1 MTISTAITGHARR
14 FTSSRHLA
22 SPLPIVRR
30 LSKNQGVII
39 ARDDR
44 HEPAFD
50 AGDQLVVDT
59 SCKAPDHGS
68 FYVVEYPLYTGT
80 GAAISVPTLQ
90 QCRRW
95 IMTQELYLLG
105 ASSPHH
111 RGREEADGLYDRAH
125 FERIVMGRVVGILEA
140 GRPVADCRRLV

>member
-1 MTISTAITGHARR
+1 MTISVAIAGHARR
-14 FTSSRHLA
+14 LSSSSHIA
-22 SPLPIVRR
+22 SSLPIVRR
-30 LSKNQGVII
+30 LGKNQVVII

-59 SCKAPDHGS
+59 SCKAPAHGS
-68 FYVVEYPLYTGT
+68 FYVIECPLYTGT
-80 GAAISVPTLQ
+80 GMAIDVPTVQ

-105 ASSPHH
+105 ASSPKH
-111 RGREEADGLYDRAH
+111 RGRAADDGLYDRAH
-125 FERIVMGRVVGILEA
+125 FERVVLGRVVGIQ
-140 GRPVADCRRLV
+140 RD